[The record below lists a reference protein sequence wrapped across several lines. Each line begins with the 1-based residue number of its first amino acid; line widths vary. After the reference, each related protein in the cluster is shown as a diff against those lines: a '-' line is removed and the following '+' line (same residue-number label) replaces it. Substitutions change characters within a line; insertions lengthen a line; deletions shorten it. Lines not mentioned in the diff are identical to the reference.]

1 MMPCGIKVASTIEF
15 TLALSPTFT
24 KDGKFNSRRHAR
36 PKTKVNSSNFYGP
49 GDGAK
54 YIAFI

>member
-15 TLALSPTFT
+15 TFALSPTFT

-36 PKTKVNSSNFYGP
+36 LKTKVNSSNFYGP
-49 GDGAK
+49 GNGAK
-54 YIAFI
+54 